1 MTLSAYISEIL
12 NTDELLPFP
21 TVTAEYS
28 RKSVITSIGQTER
41 NIYFLREGII
51 EIGMETA
58 IGNKIIDFC
67 FSNDLVSSYTS
78 FLSQE
83 SSDVYLYCL
92 TDCIIEIVPY
102 TQLNEAYKTSLLAN
116 QFGRLAT
123 EGLYMKRVKKEKDVL
138 TKNAEQRYLELIK
151 YRPEVIKEIPVHR
164 IARYLGIHPESLSR
178 LRKSIS

>member
-1 MTLSAYISEIL
+1 MILNEYIAGIL
-12 NTDELLPFP
+12 NTTETLPFP
-21 TVTAEYS
+21 TVTLEYAK
-28 RKSVITSIGQTER
+28 KSVITSIGQMER
-41 NIYFLREGII
+41 NIYFLQEGII

-58 IGNKIIDFC
+58 AGNKIIDFC

-78 FLSQE
+78 VLSQE
-83 SSDVYLYCL
+83 VSDVYLYCL
-92 TDCIIEIVPY
+92 TDCIVEVVPY
-102 TQLNEAYKTSLLAN
+102 IQLKEAYKTSLLSN
-116 QFGRLAT
+116 QFGRMAT
-123 EGLYMKRVKKEKDVL
+123 ESLYMKRVRKEKDTL

>member
-1 MTLSAYISEIL
+1 MTLSEYIAEMLSTNE
-12 NTDELLPFP
+12 TFPFP
-21 TVTAEYS
+21 TVTAVYS
-28 RKSVITSIGQTER
+28 KKSVLTSIGQVER
-41 NIYFLREGII
+41 NIYFLKEGII
-51 EIGMETA
+51 EIGMETE

-78 FLSQE
+78 FLAQE
-83 SSDVYLYCL
+83 TSDVYLYCL
-92 TDCIIEIVPY
+92 TDCIVEIVPY
-102 TQLNEAYKTSLLAN
+102 AQLKEAYKTSLLAN

-123 EGLYMKRVKKEKDVL
+123 EGLYMKRVRKEKDAL